1 MEEQVLTIEEMKAL
15 QELGIDISK
24 ASLYWVESFYFNEK
38 NNYERIITQSVSL
51 IPTTNAVPTFTMQDI
66 LQLLPKYM
74 NLNNKTYFLTLMYD
88 VSNGVVIS
96 YCTEHINDIL
106 HPEYSSNQLTA
117 CYRMLTWLKKM
128 KLMK

>member
-1 MEEQVLTIEEMKAL
+1 MEEQVLTIAEMQSL
-15 QELGIDISK
+15 QELGIDTTK
-24 ASLYWVESFYFNEK
+24 ASMFWVKEK
-38 NNYERIITQSVSL
+38 NKDNYYLAVQDGTL
-51 IPTTNAVPTFTMQDI
+51 TPNTTCIPTFTMQDI

-96 YCTEHINDIL
+96 YCTEHINNIL

-117 CYRMLTWLKKM
+117 CRRMLTWVKKM
-128 KLMK
+128 NLMKL